1 MDSLITIRDGIA
13 VLDAE
18 TASRIAEF
26 ERSIKSIKEQEESL
40 RQAILEAMEAS
51 GVIKL
56 ETDDLTINY
65 IEETYKETFN
75 SKGFRKDHPEMY
87 DDYVKMSPVKSS
99 VRIKVK

>member
-1 MDSLITIRDGIA
+1 MDSLITINNGIA